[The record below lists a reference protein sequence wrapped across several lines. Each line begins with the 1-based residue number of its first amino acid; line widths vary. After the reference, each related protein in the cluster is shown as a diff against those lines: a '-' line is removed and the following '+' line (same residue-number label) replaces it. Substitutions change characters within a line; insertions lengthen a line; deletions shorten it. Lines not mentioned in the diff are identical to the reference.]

1 MSKEAAVK
9 PVPDEV
15 KAAAAVTPVVETKA
29 PVTAESVP
37 AAAPKQVATA
47 AAVEKVSAKAKTAK
61 KAVAAKPAPKA
72 VAPKAAPATK
82 AAAKPV
88 KKAPAAMPEKP
99 AAAPKA
105 EKPVKAKKQAT
116 KKVKLIRDSFSIPEN
131 DYVLFTTLK
140 QRALAAGVDVK
151 KSEVLRAALMTLA
164 KLDDAAL
171 VAAIG
176 LVERIKTGRP
186 KK

>member
-9 PVPDEV
+9 P
-15 KAAAAVTPVVETKA
+15 AANEAKN
-29 PVTAESVP
+29 P
-37 AAAPKQVATA
+37 AAATPAAPAKPITTA
-47 AAVEKVSAKAKTAK
+47 AAVEKASAKPGTAK

-72 VAPKAAPATK
+72 VAEKAAPAAK
-82 AAAKPV
+82 VAAKPAR
-88 KKAPAAMPEKP
+88 KAPAAAPEKP
-99 AAAPKA
+99 AEAPKA
-105 EKPVKAKKQAT
+105 EKLAKVKKQT
-116 KKVKLIRDSFSIPEN
+116 PKKVKLIRDSFSIPEN
-131 DYVLFTTLK
+131 EYALFSTLK

-151 KSEVLRAALMTLA
+151 KSEVLRAALATLA

>member
-9 PVPDEV
+9 P
-15 KAAAAVTPVVETKA
+15 A
-29 PVTAESVP
+29 PAEAKKT
-37 AAAPKQVATA
+37 AAAPPVADTKVPDSVAKPAAPAKPVATA
-47 AAVEKVSAKAKTAK
+47 AAVEKASTKPGTAK
-61 KAVAAKPAPKA
+61 KALAAKPAPKA
-72 VAPKAAPATK
+72 VAEKAAPAAK
-82 AAAKPV
+82 AAAKPAR
-88 KKAPAAMPEKP
+88 KAPAPTPEKP

-105 EKPVKAKKQAT
+105 EKPAKVKKQT
-116 KKVKLIRDSFSIPEN
+116 PKKVKLIRDSFSIPEN
-131 DYVLFTTLK
+131 EYALFSTLK

-151 KSEVLRAALMTLA
+151 KSEVLRTALATLA

-171 VAAIG
+171 VTAIG

>member
-9 PVPDEV
+9 P
-15 KAAAAVTPVVETKA
+15 AANEAKN
-29 PVTAESVP
+29 P
-37 AAAPKQVATA
+37 AAATPAAPAKPITTA
-47 AAVEKVSAKAKTAK
+47 AAVEKASAKPGTAK

-72 VAPKAAPATK
+72 VAEKAAPAAK
-82 AAAKPV
+82 VAAKPAR
-88 KKAPAAMPEKP
+88 KAPAAAPEKP

-105 EKPVKAKKQAT
+105 EKLAKVKKQT
-116 KKVKLIRDSFSIPEN
+116 PKKIKLIRDSFSIPEN
-131 DYVLFTTLK
+131 EYALFSTLK

-151 KSEVLRAALMTLA
+151 KSEVLRTALATLA

-171 VAAIG
+171 VTAIG

>member
-9 PVPDEV
+9 P
-15 KAAAAVTPVVETKA
+15 AANEAKN
-29 PVTAESVP
+29 P
-37 AAAPKQVATA
+37 AAATPAAPAKPITTA
-47 AAVEKVSAKAKTAK
+47 AAVEKASAKPGTAK

-72 VAPKAAPATK
+72 VAEKAAPAAK
-82 AAAKPV
+82 AAAKPAR
-88 KKAPAAMPEKP
+88 KAPAAAPEKP

-105 EKPVKAKKQAT
+105 EKLAKVKKQT
-116 KKVKLIRDSFSIPEN
+116 PKKIKLIRDSFSIPEN
-131 DYVLFTTLK
+131 EYALFSTLK

-151 KSEVLRAALMTLA
+151 KSEVLRTALATLA

-171 VAAIG
+171 VTAIG

>member
-1 MSKEAAVK
+1 MISTCLRSSGGVCNR
-9 PVPDEV
+9 PR
-15 KAAAAVTPVVETKA
+15 
-29 PVTAESVP
+29 P
-37 AAAPKQVATA
+37 AAA
-47 AAVEKVSAKAKTAK
+47 
-61 KAVAAKPAPKA
+61 
-72 VAPKAAPATK
+72 
-82 AAAKPV
+82 
-88 KKAPAAMPEKP
+88 PEKP

-105 EKPVKAKKQAT
+105 EKPAKVKKQT
-116 KKVKLIRDSFSIPEN
+116 PKKVKLIRDSFSIPEN

-151 KSEVLRAALMTLA
+151 KSEVLRAALVTLA

-176 LVERIKTGRP
+176 QVERIKTGRP

>member
-9 PVPDEV
+9 P
-15 KAAAAVTPVVETKA
+15 AANEAKNPA
-29 PVTAESVP
+29 TATP
-37 AAAPKQVATA
+37 AAPAKPVATA
-47 AAVEKVSAKAKTAK
+47 AAVEKASTKPGTAK

-72 VAPKAAPATK
+72 VAEKAAPAAK
-82 AAAKPV
+82 VAAKPAR
-88 KKAPAAMPEKP
+88 KAPAAAPEKP
-99 AAAPKA
+99 AEAPKA
-105 EKPVKAKKQAT
+105 EKLAKVKKQT
-116 KKVKLIRDSFSIPEN
+116 PKKIKLIRDSFSIPET
-131 DYVLFTTLK
+131 DYVLFATLK
-140 QRALAAGVDVK
+140 QRALAAGIDVK
-151 KSEVLRAALMTLA
+151 KSEVLRAALATLA

>member
-9 PVPDEV
+9 PAADEA
-15 KAAAAVTPVVETKA
+15 KN
-29 PVTAESVP
+29 P
-37 AAAPKQVATA
+37 AAATPAAPAKPVATA
-47 AAVEKVSAKAKTAK
+47 AAVEKASTQPGTAK

-72 VAPKAAPATK
+72 VAENAAPA
-82 AAAKPV
+82 
-88 KKAPAAMPEKP
+88 APTAEKP
-99 AAAPKA
+99 AK
-105 EKPVKAKKQAT
+105 VKKQT
-116 KKVKLIRDSFSIPEN
+116 PKKVKLIRDSFSIPEN
-131 DYVLFTTLK
+131 EYALFSTLK

-151 KSEVLRAALMTLA
+151 KSEVLRTALATLA

-171 VAAIG
+171 VTAIG

>member
-9 PVPDEV
+9 P
-15 KAAAAVTPVVETKA
+15 AANEAKN
-29 PVTAESVP
+29 P
-37 AAAPKQVATA
+37 AAATPAAPAKPITTA
-47 AAVEKVSAKAKTAK
+47 AAVEKASAKPGTAK

-72 VAPKAAPATK
+72 VAEKAAPAAK
-82 AAAKPV
+82 VAAKPAR
-88 KKAPAAMPEKP
+88 KAPAAAPEKP

-105 EKPVKAKKQAT
+105 EKLAKVKKQT
-116 KKVKLIRDSFSIPEN
+116 PKKVKLIRDSFSIPEN
-131 DYVLFTTLK
+131 EYALFSTLK

-151 KSEVLRAALMTLA
+151 KSEVLRTALATLA

-171 VAAIG
+171 VTAIG

>member
-9 PVPDEV
+9 PAADEA
-15 KAAAAVTPVVETKA
+15 KNPA
-29 PVTAESVP
+29 TATP
-37 AAAPKQVATA
+37 AAPAKPVATA
-47 AAVEKVSAKAKTAK
+47 AAVEKASTKPGTAK

-72 VAPKAAPATK
+72 VAEKAAP
-82 AAAKPV
+82 
-88 KKAPAAMPEKP
+88 
-99 AAAPKA
+99 AAPKA
-105 EKPVKAKKQAT
+105 EKLAKVKKQT
-116 KKVKLIRDSFSIPEN
+116 PKKVKLIRDSFSIPET
-131 DYVLFTTLK
+131 DYVLFATLK
-140 QRALAAGVDVK
+140 QRALAAGIDVK
-151 KSEVLRAALMTLA
+151 KSEVLRAALATLA

>member
-9 PVPDEV
+9 P
-15 KAAAAVTPVVETKA
+15 AANEAKN
-29 PVTAESVP
+29 P
-37 AAAPKQVATA
+37 AAATPAAPAKPITTA
-47 AAVEKVSAKAKTAK
+47 AAVEKASAKPGTAK

-72 VAPKAAPATK
+72 VAEKAAPAAK
-82 AAAKPV
+82 VAAKPAR
-88 KKAPAAMPEKP
+88 KAPAAAPEKP
-99 AAAPKA
+99 AEAPKA
-105 EKPVKAKKQAT
+105 EKLAKVKKQT
-116 KKVKLIRDSFSIPEN
+116 PKKVKLIRDSFSIPEN
-131 DYVLFTTLK
+131 EYALFSTLK

-151 KSEVLRAALMTLA
+151 KSEVLRTALATLA

-171 VAAIG
+171 VTAIG

>member
-9 PVPDEV
+9 P
-15 KAAAAVTPVVETKA
+15 AANEAKN
-29 PVTAESVP
+29 P
-37 AAAPKQVATA
+37 AAATPAAPAKPITTA
-47 AAVEKVSAKAKTAK
+47 AAVEKASAKPGTAK

-72 VAPKAAPATK
+72 VAEKAAPAAK
-82 AAAKPV
+82 AAAKPAR
-88 KKAPAAMPEKP
+88 KAPAAAPEKP

-105 EKPVKAKKQAT
+105 EKPAKVKKQT
-116 KKVKLIRDSFSIPEN
+116 PKKVKLIRDSFSIPEN
-131 DYVLFTTLK
+131 EYALFSTLK

-151 KSEVLRAALMTLA
+151 KSEVLRTALATLA

-171 VAAIG
+171 VTAIG

>member
-9 PVPDEV
+9 P
-15 KAAAAVTPVVETKA
+15 AANEAKN
-29 PVTAESVP
+29 P
-37 AAAPKQVATA
+37 AAATPAAPAKPITTA
-47 AAVEKVSAKAKTAK
+47 AAVEKASAKPGTAK

-72 VAPKAAPATK
+72 VAEKAAPAAK
-82 AAAKPV
+82 VAAKPAR
-88 KKAPAAMPEKP
+88 KAPAAAPEKP

-105 EKPVKAKKQAT
+105 EKPAKVKKQAPR
-116 KKVKLIRDSFSIPEN
+116 KVKLIRDSFSIPEN
-131 DYVLFTTLK
+131 EYALFSTLK

-151 KSEVLRAALMTLA
+151 KSEVLRAALATLA

-171 VAAIG
+171 VTAIG

>member
-9 PVPDEV
+9 P
-15 KAAAAVTPVVETKA
+15 AANEAKN
-29 PVTAESVP
+29 P
-37 AAAPKQVATA
+37 AAATPTAPAKPVATA
-47 AAVEKVSAKAKTAK
+47 AAVEKASIKPGTAK

-72 VAPKAAPATK
+72 VAEKAAPAAK
-82 AAAKPV
+82 AAAKPAR
-88 KKAPAAMPEKP
+88 KAPAAAPEKP

-105 EKPVKAKKQAT
+105 EKPAKVKKQT
-116 KKVKLIRDSFSIPEN
+116 PKKVKLIRDSFSIPET
-131 DYVLFTTLK
+131 DYVLFATLK
-140 QRALAAGVDVK
+140 QRALAAGIDVK
-151 KSEVLRAALMTLA
+151 KSEVLRAALATLA

-171 VAAIG
+171 VTAIG

>member
-9 PVPDEV
+9 P
-15 KAAAAVTPVVETKA
+15 AANEAKN
-29 PVTAESVP
+29 P
-37 AAAPKQVATA
+37 AAATPAAPAKPITTA
-47 AAVEKVSAKAKTAK
+47 AAVEKASAKPGTAK

-72 VAPKAAPATK
+72 VAEKAAPAAK
-82 AAAKPV
+82 VAAKPAR
-88 KKAPAAMPEKP
+88 KAPAAAPEKP

-105 EKPVKAKKQAT
+105 EKPAKVKKQAPR
-116 KKVKLIRDSFSIPEN
+116 KVKLIRDSFSIPEN
-131 DYVLFTTLK
+131 EYALFSTLK

-151 KSEVLRAALMTLA
+151 KSEVLRTALATLA

>member
-15 KAAAAVTPVVETKA
+15 KAPAAVTPVVETKA

-72 VAPKAAPATK
+72 AAPKAAPATK
-82 AAAKPV
+82 AAAKAV
-88 KKAPAAMPEKP
+88 QKAPAATP
-99 AAAPKA
+99 
-105 EKPVKAKKQAT
+105 EKPVKAKKQPP

-140 QRALAAGVDVK
+140 QRALAAGIDVK
-151 KSEVLRAALMTLA
+151 KSEVLRAALVTLA

-171 VAAIG
+171 VTAIG